1 MIIPYRSVPELIKYG
16 VIALDKPPGPTSHQV
31 AAWIK
36 RILEIDKVGHGGTL
50 DPGVSG
56 VLVIGLNN
64 SLRVMHI
71 SLREVKEYVG
81 IMHLHRRVDED
92 VLRKTMAEFVG
103 EIYQIPPMR
112 SAVKRR
118 LRKRR
123 VYSLEIIEV
132 DGRDVLFKARV
143 EAGVYIRAL
152 CHDIGEA
159 LGVGANMQELRRT
172 ASGVF
177 SEKDCVTL
185 HELLDSYIFWKEY
198 GEEEGIRRAIKP
210 LEVMLR
216 DFPKIVIKDSAVD
229 AICHGA
235 DLMAPGVLE
244 VDGRVESGRTVVLST
259 RRGEAV
265 AIARALMGAKDM
277 ASSTHGVVA
286 DVERVIM
293 DRGTYPKMWKSGD
306 RQPEII

>member
-1 MIIPYRSVPELIKYG
+1 M
-16 VIALDKPPGPTSHQV
+16 
-31 AAWIK
+31 
-36 RILEIDKVGHGGTL
+36 
-50 DPGVSG
+50 
-56 VLVIGLNN
+56 
-64 SLRVMHI
+64 
-71 SLREVKEYVG
+71 
-81 IMHLHRRVDED
+81 
-92 VLRKTMAEFVG
+92 
-103 EIYQIPPMR
+103 
-112 SAVKRR
+112 
-118 LRKRR
+118 
-123 VYSLEIIEV
+123 
-132 DGRDVLFKARV
+132 
-143 EAGVYIRAL
+143 
-152 CHDIGEA
+152 
-159 LGVGANMQELRRT
+159 
-172 ASGVF
+172 
-177 SEKDCVTL
+177 
-185 HELLDSYIFWKEY
+185 DSYIFWKEY

-244 VDGRVESGRTVVLST
+244 VDGRVEGGRTVVLST